1 MEIDFWKQ
9 RWQENQIGF
18 HLDQVN
24 PSLEQFFPALKLTQG
39 AQVFVPM
46 CGKSLDMLWLAN
58 VGYGVTGVECSEL
71 AIQSF
76 FTEHKLPCTRSLD
89 HALQSYKSKNIHL
102 LHGDFF
108 DLQTDMLSS
117 VAAVYDRA
125 ALIALPP
132 DMRKSYVEKLFDVLP
147 QHAGILLITLVYD
160 QTLMA
165 GPPFSV
171 PEIEVQNLYGER
183 FTIRTL
189 QQTNVLH
196 EQPRFA
202 QRGLDSL
209 LETVYL
215 LSPKHLTQP

>member
-24 PSLEQFFPALKLTQG
+24 PLLEKFCSALKLAPG

-46 CGKSLDMLWLAN
+46 CGKSVDMLWLAN
-58 VGYGVTGVECSEL
+58 AGYGVTGVECSEL

-76 FTEHKLPCTRSLD
+76 FTEHKLPCTRSID
-89 HALQSYKSKNIHL
+89 HALQSYQSKNIDL

-108 DLQTDMLSS
+108 DLQTDILSC

-132 DMRKSYVEKLFDVLP
+132 DMRKNYVEKLFDVLP
-147 QHAGILLITLVYD
+147 PTASLLLITLAYD
-160 QTLMA
+160 QALMS

-171 PEIEVQNLYGER
+171 TESEVQALYGKR
-183 FTIRTL
+183 FTIHML
-189 QQTNVLH
+189 QQTNVLN

-209 LETVYL
+209 LETAYL
-215 LSPKHLTQP
+215 LSPKYSAQP